1 MLTFYLCDCFLLIL
15 VLVQVT
21 CDPDITIHQRTPS
34 DDVLILGCDGVWD
47 VMSSQD
53 CVELAREI
61 LAGGESNMQLVA
73 EEIVDTSMNKGIART
88 SECISCMPSYFISS
102 PP

>member
-1 MLTFYLCDCFLLIL
+1 VFDKLLTSACTQ
-15 VLVQVT
+15 QVT
-21 CDPDITIHQRTPS
+21 CDPDITVHERTSS

-61 LAGGESNMQLVA
+61 FAGGESNMQLVA
-73 EEIVDTSMNKGIART
+73 EEIVDTSMNKGK
-88 SECISCMPSYFISS
+88 
-102 PP
+102 